1 MLRLFLQTE
10 HSIAIVDVQVKPL
23 AMFIHRKSELISPFL
38 GINGLAGSGALF
50 LALIRDSDAALVSFI
65 GFEIKDKQIL
75 VLTFHELSNEFIS
88 ASRVPFHQ
96 LQYLCIEYPAGDGL
110 GLVGGS
116 FPDEGIL
123 HIIAGGSDH
132 HHLCFRVYQHH
143 DKVYIRCFTQARGI
157 ECQLEVTDRDTRLV
171 AVVEVFATNNLKAII
186 AEVIVIDDVII
197 GGRRQLAREEMDCC
211 R

>member
-23 AMFIHRKSELISPFL
+23 AVFIHRKSELISPFL

-50 LALIRDSDAALVSFI
+50 FALIRYSDAALVGFI

-75 VLTFHELSNEFIS
+75 VLTFDELSNEFIS

-96 LQYLCIEYPAGDGL
+96 LQYLCIEYPAGDRL

-123 HIIAGGSDH
+123 HTT
-132 HHLCFRVYQHH
+132 V
-143 DKVYIRCFTQARGI
+143 
-157 ECQLEVTDRDTRLV
+157 
-171 AVVEVFATNNLKAII
+171 
-186 AEVIVIDDVII
+186 
-197 GGRRQLAREEMDCC
+197 
-211 R
+211 